1 MKLFIQAAHF
11 AAVRH
16 RDQKRKGEL
25 GEPYINH
32 LLEVCHLLVGVG
44 MEDEIT
50 LAAAVLH
57 DTVEDAV
64 VHFSELQSRFG
75 DEVTALVRELT
86 DDMRL
91 HSDERKRLEVAH
103 ASTMSAAAQAIKV
116 ADKLSNVRA
125 ILTTP
130 PTGWSVE
137 RRREYCEFAKRLVAH
152 CDQAPPALIKHFEK
166 TYNEVTRALNM
177 SG

>member
-1 MKLFIQAAHF
+1 M
-11 AAVRH
+11 
-16 RDQKRKGEL
+16 
-25 GEPYINH
+25 
-32 LLEVCHLLVGVG
+32 
-44 MEDEIT
+44 
-50 LAAAVLH
+50 
-57 DTVEDAV
+57 
-64 VHFSELQSRFG
+64 
-75 DEVTALVRELT
+75 TALVRELT

-137 RRREYCEFAKRLVAH
+137 RRREYCEFAKLLVGH
-152 CDQAPPALIKHFEK
+152 CDQAPQALIKHFEQ